1 MAELGAMPKRRSQLG
16 MVVRALLQEPVAL
29 VGFAIVIGWLI
40 LAVLAPI
47 LPLEDPN
54 LVQLNRKL
62 QAPSWSH
69 PFGTDDVGRDL
80 VSRVIYASRVS
91 VPAGMLVVLVT
102 LIIGCTIG
110 AIAGFSGGKIDSLI
124 MRICDAVLSFPS
136 IILAMAIP
144 AARGGPGL
152 SNAMIAIILVLWPEY
167 ARLMRGQVLTI
178 KENEFVTAARSV
190 GVSDKR
196 VLFRHILPSTDA
208 PIVVKATLDVGA
220 AIDEMTRAVQ
230 EIAPL
235 WDRLPRGSDADD
247 PGFEALL
254 ADLAE
259 ARAAADAL
267 AGFVAGGL
275 DDRQAGRVN
284 TAILTATKTLVPANY
299 TASGEFD
306 HDLALGAVSLPA
318 LRPRRPLIAMNDDE
332 LWGSSHA
339 LRRSINRVRHA
350 VRTATNA
357 LREVAD

>member
-1 MAELGAMPKRRSQLG
+1 MASVTSAIATTTMAELGAMPKRRSQLG

-110 AIAGFSGGKIDSLI
+110 AIAGFSGGKIDSFI

-136 IILAMAIP
+136 IILAMAIA

-152 SNAMIAIILVLWPEY
+152 SNAMLAIILVLWPEY

-220 AIDEMTRAVQ
+220 AIVLTAGLSFIGIGAVPPTAEWGAMINQ
-230 EIAPL
+230 GAKVGL
-235 WDRLPRGSDADD
+235 QYWWYSAF
-247 PGFEALL
+247 PGL
-254 ADLAE
+254 AILSVVMGLNFFGDGL
-259 ARAAADAL
+259 RDAL
-267 AGFVAGGL
+267 
-275 DDRQAGRVN
+275 DPRQ
-284 TAILTATKTLVPANY
+284 
-299 TASGEFD
+299 
-306 HDLALGAVSLPA
+306 
-318 LRPRRPLIAMNDDE
+318 RR
-332 LWGSSHA
+332 
-339 LRRSINRVRHA
+339 R
-350 VRTATNA
+350 
-357 LREVAD
+357 